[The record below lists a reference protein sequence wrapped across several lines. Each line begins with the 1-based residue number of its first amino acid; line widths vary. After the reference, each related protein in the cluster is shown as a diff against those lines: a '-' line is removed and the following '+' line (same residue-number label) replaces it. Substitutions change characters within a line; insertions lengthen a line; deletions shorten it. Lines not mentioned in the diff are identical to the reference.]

1 VNWQRHVRRGEY
13 EGRKVVIKTNKKIK
27 GFRDFILVFAYTLTS
42 VLVLHPSS
50 PHPLGAILLQN
61 ESIGMREMLRKLEI
75 LIPTLLYISPKVLIE
90 EFIDGGNLYTLLE
103 NEGGPM
109 LAGNAG
115 VLTARLHNAKLVFL
129 DNKAE
134 NYLINTQGQLIRTD
148 LSFIMRDDSV
158 FSRSMD
164 IASFLASIM
173 DLRGS
178 QYRQIHNT
186 FISAYEKEMGDSC
199 PYLYIILRN
208 ILALGFSS
216 NKGNTLMN
224 LLKS

>member
-1 VNWQRHVRRGEY
+1 MNWQRHVRRGNF
-13 EGRKVVIKTNKKIK
+13 EGRKVVIKTNKRIK
-27 GFRDFILVFAYTLTS
+27 GFRDFILVFAYVLTS
-42 VLVLHPSS
+42 VLILHPSS

-61 ESIGMREMLRKLEI
+61 ESIVMREMLRKLKI
-75 LIPTLLYISPKVLIE
+75 LSPNLLHISHKVLIE
-90 EFIDGGNLYTLLE
+90 EFIEGGNLYSIFEKKGDPLLASK
-103 NEGGPM
+103 
-109 LAGNAG
+109 AGII
-115 VLTARLHNAKLVFL
+115 TARLHNAKLVFL

-134 NYLINTQGQLIRTD
+134 NYLINSHGQLVRTD

-164 IASFLASIM
+164 IACFLASIM

-178 QYRQIHNT
+178 EYRVIHHT
-186 FISAYEKEMGDSC
+186 FINAYENEIGRPC

-216 NKGNTLMN
+216 NRANTFMN

>member
-13 EGRKVVIKTNKKIK
+13 EGHKVVIKTNKKIK
-27 GFRDFILVFAYTLTS
+27 GFRDFILVFAYVLTS

-50 PHPLGAILLQN
+50 PHPLGAMLLQN
-61 ESIGMREMLRKLEI
+61 ESIGMREMLRKLHI
-75 LIPTLLYISPKVLIE
+75 LSPTLLYISPQVLIE
-90 EFIDGGNLYTLLE
+90 EFIEGGNLYAHLE
-103 NEGGPM
+103 NGGRPSF
-109 LAGNAG
+109 AGNAG
-115 VLTARLHNAKLVFL
+115 ILTARLHNAKLVFL
-129 DNKAE
+129 DNKSE
-134 NYLINTQGQLIRTD
+134 NYLMNTQGELIRTD

-173 DLRGS
+173 DLGSS
-178 QYRQIHNT
+178 QYRLIHDT
-186 FISAYEKEMGDSC
+186 FINAYEKEMGDSC
-199 PYLYIILRN
+199 PYLYVILRN

-216 NKGNTLMN
+216 NRGNTFMN

>member
-1 VNWQRHVRRGEY
+1 MNWQRHVRRGEY

-50 PHPLGAILLQN
+50 PHPLGAMLLQN

-103 NEGGPM
+103 NECGPM

-178 QYRQIHNT
+178 QYRLIHNT

>member
-27 GFRDFILVFAYTLTS
+27 GFRDFILVFAYVLTS

-50 PHPLGAILLQN
+50 PHPLGAIMLQN

-75 LIPTLLYISPKVLIE
+75 RSPILLYISPKVLIE
-90 EFIDGGNLYTLLE
+90 EFIEGGNLYTLLE
-103 NEGGPM
+103 NEGDPS

-115 VLTARLHNAKLVFL
+115 ILTARLHNAKLVFL

-134 NYLINTQGQLIRTD
+134 NYLINTQGQLVRTD
-148 LSFIMRDDSV
+148 LSFIMSDNST

-173 DLRGS
+173 DLTVA
-178 QYRQIHNT
+178 QYRPIHDT
-186 FISAYEKEMGDSC
+186 FINAYEKETGDSC
-199 PYLYIILRN
+199 PYLYIVLRN

-216 NKGNTLMN
+216 NRSNTFMN

>member
-1 VNWQRHVRRGEY
+1 VNWQRHVRRGEF
-13 EGRKVVIKTNKKIK
+13 EGRKVVIKTNKRIK
-27 GFRDFILVFAYTLTS
+27 GFRDFILVFAYVLTS
-42 VLVLHPSS
+42 VLILHPSS
-50 PHPLGAILLQN
+50 PHPLGAMLLQN
-61 ESIGMREMLRKLEI
+61 ESIAMREMLRKLEI
-75 LIPTLLYISPKVLIE
+75 LSPTLLHISHKVLIE
-90 EFIDGGNLYTLLE
+90 EFIEGGNLYSLFE
-103 NEGGPM
+103 KKGDPI
-109 LAGNAG
+109 LASKAG
-115 VLTARLHNAKLVFL
+115 LLTARLHNAKLVFL

-134 NYLINTQGQLIRTD
+134 NYLINSQGQLVRTD

-164 IASFLASIM
+164 IACFLASIM

-178 QYRQIHNT
+178 EYRVIHNT
-186 FISAYEKEMGDSC
+186 FINAYEKEIGRSC

-216 NKGNTLMN
+216 NRANTFMN

>member
-1 VNWQRHVRRGEY
+1 
-13 EGRKVVIKTNKKIK
+13 
-27 GFRDFILVFAYTLTS
+27 
-42 VLVLHPSS
+42 
-50 PHPLGAILLQN
+50 
-61 ESIGMREMLRKLEI
+61 
-75 LIPTLLYISPKVLIE
+75 
-90 EFIDGGNLYTLLE
+90 
-103 NEGGPM
+103 M

-178 QYRQIHNT
+178 QYRLIHNT